1 MSDNKEKR
9 GENGVLGGPT
19 LSEAKPL
26 PATVRRLGWLHF
38 ANDFTL
44 DFITPL
50 LPVGVPTAW
59 IGFMEGAADAAG
71 QVLKLFSGRRSDAT
85 GRRVWWVGAGY
96 VTNAVA
102 RPLAGVGMLFAWPV
116 WIVACR
122 IADRVGKGLRGS
134 ATDAL
139 VADWTSGGE
148 RARAYALM
156 RTQDNLG
163 AAFGAVCAAAVAWGL
178 RLDYEQPQRLAW
190 VVVALVLPMLW
201 MLRLCRRLEDNPES
215 KPKPGA
221 PLGWWP
227 RSRRLRMPL
236 AIIAVASIGAKL
248 APLLVLV
255 QVAGI
260 PLTPEQA
267 KAGAAWPVWGVCLA
281 WGALALIQA
290 GASSLAGFLTERFG
304 AKTFLAAGWII
315 GSALFAALIIAH
327 GCWLVVAGAAWGVL
341 AGLTEGAEKTWL
353 AELTPRDERAIAFGA
368 MALLAAAASLVGSSL
383 VGAGLALFGSMV
395 FALPAAALAIGV
407 AGVMLER
414 R

>member
-1 MSDNKEKR
+1 MPSQ
-9 GENGVLGGPT
+9 ENGSNELDVPAMR
-19 LSEAKPL
+19 SPL
-26 PATVRRLGWLHF
+26 PKTVRRLGWLHF

-59 IGFMEGAADAAG
+59 LGVMEGAADAVG

-85 GRRVWWVGAGY
+85 GRRVWWVAAGY
-96 VTNAVA
+96 TANAVA
-102 RPLAGVGMLFAWPV
+102 RPLAGFGMLFAWPA

-122 IADRVGKGLRGS
+122 VADRVGKGLRGS

-139 VADWTSGGE
+139 IADWTSGGE

-156 RTQDNLG
+156 RTQDHLG
-163 AAFGAVCAAAVAWGL
+163 ATGGAVCAAAVAWWL
-178 RLDYEQPQRLAW
+178 ALDYDHPQRLVW
-190 VVVALVLPMLW
+190 VILALVLPMVW
-201 MLRLCRRLEDNPES
+201 MLRLCRGLEDNPAAA
-215 KPKPGA
+215 PKAGP
-221 PLGWWP
+221 PPGWWP
-227 RSRRLRMPL
+227 RSHSLRMPL

-290 GASSLAGFLTERFG
+290 GAASVAGALTERFG
-304 AKTFLAAGWII
+304 ATAFLAAGWAV
-315 GSALFAALIIAH
+315 GTGLFAALIVAQ
-327 GCWLVVAGAAWGVL
+327 GPWLVAAGAAWGVL

-353 AELTPRDERAIAFGA
+353 AELTPQSERALAFGA
-368 MALLAAAASLVGSSL
+368 MALLGAAAALAGSSA
-383 VGAGLALFGSMV
+383 VGAGLALWGPV
-395 FALPAAALAIGV
+395 AFALPSACLAIGT
-407 AGVMLER
+407 AGVLVKHMR